1 MPELPEVEVIQKGL
15 EPLLLGR
22 RVLRAGYG
30 KPLRLPFP
38 RAAMQKWIIPGVIQQ
53 LSRRG
58 KYLVILMEN
67 RAAMVFHLGMSGRLL
82 VLPRTAPLSSH
93 DHVRLTLDNKSVL
106 RLHDPRRFGSLQIT
120 PPDATGRQLSGLFQK
135 MGPEPLSDDF
145 TPNTLHRDT
154 RGRKRAIKD
163 LLLDGRTVAGIGN
176 IYASETLFR
185 AKIHPATPAGL
196 LNIKQCVHLHQAIQ
210 EVLAEAINCGGSS
223 ISDFT
228 APDGTAGYFQHS
240 FKVYGR
246 EKQPCRLCGAPI
258 LRLRQSGRSTFFC
271 PACQQGQ

>member
-1 MPELPEVEVIQKGL
+1 MPELPEVEVIKKGL
-15 EPLLLGR
+15 EPLLVGL
-22 RVLRAGYG
+22 RVLQAGYG
-30 KPLRLPFP
+30 KPLRRPFP
-38 RAAMQKWIIPGVIQQ
+38 RSAMKEWIMGGVVQR

-58 KYLVILMEN
+58 KYLVIRMEN

-93 DHVRLTLDNKSVL
+93 DHVRLTLDNNSML

-120 PPDATGRQLSGLFQK
+120 PPDATSRLLTGLFQQ
-135 MGPEPLSDDF
+135 MGPEPLSADF
-145 TPNTLHRDT
+145 TPATLHRDT

-176 IYASETLFR
+176 IYASESLFR
-185 AKIHPATPAGL
+185 AKIHPAAQAGTL
-196 LNIKQCVHLHQAIQ
+196 STIQCARLHQAIQ
-210 EVLAEAINCGGSS
+210 EVLIEAINCGGSS

-228 APDGTAGYFQHS
+228 APDGTAGYFQCA

-246 EKQPCRLCGAPI
+246 ENQSCRLCGTPI
-258 LRLRQSGRSTFFC
+258 ARLRQSGRSTFFC
-271 PACQQGQ
+271 PACQQAL

>member
-1 MPELPEVEVIQKGL
+1 MPELPEVEVIKKGL
-15 EPLLLGR
+15 EPLLAGR
-22 RVLRAGYG
+22 RVLQAGYG

-38 RAAMQKWIIPGVIQQ
+38 RSAMKEWIQGGVVQH

-58 KYLVILMEN
+58 KYLIILMTN
-67 RAAMVFHLGMSGRLL
+67 QAAMVFHLGMSGRLL
-82 VLPRTAPLSSH
+82 VLPRTVPFSAH

-120 PPDATGRQLSGLFQK
+120 LPDVTGGQLSGLFQR
-135 MGPEPLSDDF
+135 MGPEPLSIDF
-145 TPNTLHRDT
+145 TPATLHRGT

-163 LLLDGRTVAGIGN
+163 LLLDGRIVAGIGN

-185 AKIHPATPAGL
+185 AKIHPATQAGL
-196 LNIKQCVHLHQAIQ
+196 LNTKQCALLHQAIK
-210 EVLAEAINCGGSS
+210 EVLVEAINSGGSS

-228 APDGTAGYFQHS
+228 APDGSAGYFQFA

-246 EKQPCRLCGAPI
+246 ENLPCRLCGAPI
-258 LRLRQSGRSTFFC
+258 SRLRQSGRSTFFC
-271 PACQQGQ
+271 PACQQVR